1 MPKQNKNFIKID
13 YNIIVFKV
21 YQLNK
26 KTIDLAKNNVNSFLF
41 NVIYIWLIIYFVFSK
56 IILHILYL

>member
-13 YNIIVFKV
+13 YTIIVFKV

-26 KTIDLAKNNVNSFLF
+26 KTIDLAKNNVNSFF
-41 NVIYIWLIIYFVFSK
+41 I
-56 IILHILYL
+56 